1 MNIMPSNRT
10 KFSSLVL
17 LFVFLFLRNADCGQ
31 IVRTLPGYTG
41 TLPFK
46 LETGYVSVGD
56 SELFY
61 LFVESQ
67 GNPEVD
73 PVLFYVVGGPG
84 CSALNGFFFQ
94 TGPLQFNQTDYTG
107 GLPSLDLYP
116 YTWTKTAS
124 IVFVDSPVGSGY
136 SYASTA
142 AGFVLSDSK
151 FANQTYNFMR
161 TWLNEHPQY
170 IPNRVVL
177 ATDSYSGIVAPIVVQ
192 KILED
197 NKAGV
202 EPSISILGY
211 ISGSPHSDL
220 ELEVNDE
227 MPQAHQ
233 LGLISKAI
241 YESAKD
247 YCNGSYVDWDST
259 TISADCEEYLE
270 IIDNLTEQIN
280 GEMVLAPKCATIKP
294 KSDNDRRKR
303 RFLKENSKH
312 YRLPPGANDYWCKDF
327 AYLLS
332 TIWANDKGVQS
343 ALHVREGT
351 SQEWRR
357 CNLTLKTNYDVDIG
371 SNFDYHKN
379 LTKTGIQVLLYGG
392 DHDLVVPH
400 ISTEYWLTEL
410 DITLDEDWRPW
421 YVGGQVAGYT
431 MKYSNYGYRLTY
443 ATSKGSGH
451 SPTEWKG
458 RESYEMFERW
468 IHFYPL

>member
-1 MNIMPSNRT
+1 MNIMPSNHT

-84 CSALNGFFFQ
+84 
-94 TGPLQFNQTDYTG
+94 PLQFNQTDYTG
-107 GLPSLDLYP
+107 GLPSLHLYP

-142 AGFVLSDSK
+142 AGYVLSDSK

-170 IPNRVVL
+170 MLNRVVL
-177 ATDSYSGIVAPIVVQ
+177 ATDSYAGIVAPVVVQ
-192 KILED
+192 KLLED

-220 ELEVNDE
+220 DLEDNDKI
-227 MPQAHQ
+227 PQAHQ

-247 YCNGSYVDWDST
+247 YCNGSYVDRVTT

-270 IIDNLTEQIN
+270 IIDTLLEQIN
-280 GEMVLAPKCATIKP
+280 TEMVLAPKCATIEP

-303 RFLKENSKH
+303 RFLNENSKH

-351 SQEWRR
+351 IQEWRR
-357 CNLTLKTNYDVDIG
+357 CNLTLKSKANYDIDIR

-379 LTKTGIQVLLYGG
+379 LTKTGIQVLLYGP
-392 DHDLVVPH
+392 DHDLVVPL
-400 ISTEYWLTEL
+400 ISTEYWLTKL
-410 DITLDEDWRPW
+410 NITLDEDWRPW
-421 YVGGQVAGYT
+421 FVSGQVAG
-431 MKYSNYGYRLTY
+431 
-443 ATSKGSGH
+443 
-451 SPTEWKG
+451 
-458 RESYEMFERW
+458 
-468 IHFYPL
+468 

>member
-1 MNIMPSNRT
+1 MLFCHNQLPTCNPLLVHDLCARTPQACLLESHLDGCDSNRIR
-10 KFSSLVL
+10 FQGE
-17 LFVFLFLRNADCGQ
+17 DCGQ
-31 IVRTLPGYTG
+31 IVRTLPGYAG
-41 TLPFK
+41 SLPFK

-94 TGPLQFNQTDYTG
+94 TGPLQFTQTDYTG
-107 GLPSLDLYP
+107 GLPSLHLYP

-124 IVFVDSPVGSGY
+124 VIFVDSPVGSGY

-161 TWLNEHPQY
+161 SWLNEHPQY

-177 ATDSYSGIVAPIVVQ
+177 ATDSYSSIIAPIVVQ
-192 KILED
+192 KLLED
-197 NKAGV
+197 NRAGV

-220 ELEVNDE
+220 ELEDNDKI
-227 MPQAHQ
+227 PQAHQ

-241 YESAKD
+241 YESAKH
-247 YCNGSYVDWDST
+247 YCNGSYVDKGTT

-270 IIDNLTEQIN
+270 ITDNLLEQIN
-280 GEMVLAPKCATIKP
+280 TEMVLAPKCATIKP

-312 YRLPPGANDYWCKDF
+312 YRLPPGANDYWCKNF
-327 AYLLS
+327 AYLLL
-332 TIWANDKGVQS
+332 TIWANDKAVQS
-343 ALHVREGT
+343 ALHVREET
-351 SQEWRR
+351 IQEWRR
-357 CNLTLKTNYDVDIG
+357 CNLTL
-371 SNFDYHKN
+371 
-379 LTKTGIQVLLYGG
+379 
-392 DHDLVVPH
+392 
-400 ISTEYWLTEL
+400 
-410 DITLDEDWRPW
+410 
-421 YVGGQVAGYT
+421 
-431 MKYSNYGYRLTY
+431 
-443 ATSKGSGH
+443 
-451 SPTEWKG
+451 
-458 RESYEMFERW
+458 
-468 IHFYPL
+468 

>member
-1 MNIMPSNRT
+1 MNIMPSNHT

-17 LFVFLFLRNADCGQ
+17 LFVFLFLRNGDCGQ

-46 LETGYVSVGD
+46 LERGYVSVGD

-67 GNPEVD
+67 GNPEICPNFNVYYMY
-73 PVLFYVVGGPG
+73 VFYI
-84 CSALNGFFFQ
+84 
-94 TGPLQFNQTDYTG
+94 GPLQFNQTDYTG
-107 GLPSLDLYP
+107 GLPSLHLYP

-259 TISADCEEYLE
+259 TISADCEQYLE

-343 ALHVREGT
+343 ALHVREVLT
-351 SQEWRR
+351 YIQE
-357 CNLTLKTNYDVDIG
+357 Y
-371 SNFDYHKN
+371 
-379 LTKTGIQVLLYGG
+379 G